1 MRKATPVDSPLFQRQ
16 SMNVGVALRRAFVD
30 KEEGKKRA
38 DIKNYFKAVKQGG
51 ECVYPEEPDDDE

>member
-1 MRKATPVDSPLFQRQ
+1 
-16 SMNVGVALRRAFVD
+16 MNVGVALRRAFVD